1 MVRLLLGVDEVQVP
15 LSSWLLEKLA
25 IVSFDFED
33 DDNFR
38 AASNS
43 AKSKL
48 SLPQLILSQLRWLD
62 RSVSREHL
70 VDKILE
76 ILEGSSFSMQH
87 QIITSMPEI
96 VADVYHSRIAI
107 ALRGRME
114 NDLSWDQEVLLSLL

>member
-76 ILEGSSFSMQH
+76 ILEGSSFFFVWGLVAGTLAVDSITKH
-87 QIITSMPEI
+87 QMSQN
-96 VADVYHSRIAI
+96 H
-107 ALRGRME
+107 
-114 NDLSWDQEVLLSLL
+114 